1 VIYVIDASAMIA
13 YLRAEPGGQVVRD
26 LLQDPAHQ
34 CFAHAI
40 NFCEVYYDF
49 YRADGGELTDAA
61 VRDLWRAGISCR
73 DDLSPSF
80 WQSAGALK
88 ALQRRISLA
97 DCFAVTLARNLS
109 GALVTADHHEFDP
122 LVASGRYAISFI
134 R

>member
-1 VIYVIDASAMIA
+1 MIYVIDASAMIA

-26 LLQDPAHQ
+26 LLQDNAHE
-34 CFAHAI
+34 CLAHAI

-49 YRADGGELTDAA
+49 YRADGQELAGAA
-61 VRDLWRAGISCR
+61 VRDLREAGVACR
-73 DDLSPSF
+73 DDMSPSF

-97 DCFAVTLARNLS
+97 DCFALTLARNLS
-109 GALVTADHHEFDP
+109 GAVVTADHHEFDP

>member
-1 VIYVIDASAMIA
+1 MIA

>member
-80 WQSAGALK
+80 WQSAGAPK
-88 ALQRRISLA
+88 AVQRRLSLA

>member
-1 VIYVIDASAMIA
+1 
-13 YLRAEPGGQVVRD
+13 
-26 LLQDPAHQ
+26 
-34 CFAHAI
+34 
-40 NFCEVYYDF
+40 
-49 YRADGGELTDAA
+49 LTDAA

>member
-26 LLQDPAHQ
+26 LLQDTAHQ
-34 CFAHAI
+34 CLAHAI

-49 YRADGGELTDAA
+49 YRADGAELAGAA
-61 VRDLWRAGISCR
+61 VRDLWRAGIACR
-73 DDLSPSF
+73 EDLSPSF

-88 ALQRRISLA
+88 AVQRRISLA
-97 DCFAVTLARNLS
+97 DCFAITLAGNLG

-122 LVASGRYAISFI
+122 LAASGRCAISFI

>member
-1 VIYVIDASAMIA
+1 MIA

-26 LLQDPAHQ
+26 LLQDTAHQ
-34 CFAHAI
+34 CLAHAI

-49 YRADGGELTDAA
+49 YRADGAELAGAA
-61 VRDLWRAGISCR
+61 VRDLWRAGIACR
-73 DDLSPSF
+73 EDLSPSF

-88 ALQRRISLA
+88 AVQRRISLA
-97 DCFAVTLARNLS
+97 DCFAITLAGNLG

-122 LVASGRYAISFI
+122 LAASGRCAISFI